1 VCGCGKEECARHD
14 RSFRK
19 DRFEHGTAVTDEEYM
34 AHENALIAQW
44 IRLLDAFANLPAH
57 RLQAIVKMLEH
68 HTDQLASILRP
79 TLLLPSVEE

>member
-1 VCGCGKEECARHD
+1 
-14 RSFRK
+14 
-19 DRFEHGTAVTDEEYM
+19 VTDEEYM